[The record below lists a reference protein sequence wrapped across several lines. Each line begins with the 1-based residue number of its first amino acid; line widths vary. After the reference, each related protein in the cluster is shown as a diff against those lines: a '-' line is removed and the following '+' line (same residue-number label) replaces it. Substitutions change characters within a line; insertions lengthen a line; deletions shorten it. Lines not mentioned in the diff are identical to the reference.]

1 MPERQLQVSKSGAI
15 QFLAPFDTGEIVPEY
30 CVGYLESTS
39 GLWML
44 DDERLNL
51 QFIQVNENDA
61 PRPLERTD
69 IEIIKKAYGQ
79 K

>member
-1 MPERQLQVSKSGAI
+1 MSERHLRVSKSGAI
-15 QFLAPFDTGEIVPEY
+15 QLLAPFDTEEIVPEY

-44 DDERLNL
+44 EDEKLSL
-51 QFIQVNENDA
+51 QFIQINENDA

-69 IEIIKKAYGQ
+69 IEIIKKAFSY